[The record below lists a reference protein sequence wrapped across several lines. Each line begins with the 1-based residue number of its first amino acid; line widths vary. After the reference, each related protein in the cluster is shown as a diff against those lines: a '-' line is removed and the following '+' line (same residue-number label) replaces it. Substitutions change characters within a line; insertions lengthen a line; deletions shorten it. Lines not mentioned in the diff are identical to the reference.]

1 MNDIDVDHP
10 WVIVHLSDV
19 HIPSAGTL
27 ADRVLGPVDRFRQA
41 LNDIERFHPDHL
53 LITGD
58 LTDAGHPDEYD
69 RLKAV
74 LEHAPCPTTIIGGN
88 HDEAEV
94 LSERIAQAP
103 ALNGLGATVEGM
115 PIRLV
120 LIASAVPG
128 RRDGELGPER
138 LRWLDETLDA
148 APDTP
153 TIVATHHPPLN
164 TGTWWMDYR
173 GPRGQE
179 ELEEVIGRHQQVIR
193 VLAGHLHRP
202 MDAPFAHTI
211 CSVAGP
217 LVLSA
222 DPALSSSD
230 RPTIADEPT
239 LAHILRWDGRRLIG
253 MRCALARPDLIAD
266 LTTLITPW
274 DEYES
279 AARAGDPMRE

>member
-19 HIPSAGTL
+19 HIPAACTL

-41 LNDIERFHPDHL
+41 MNDIERFHPDHL

-58 LTDAGHPDEYD
+58 LTDAGHLDEYD

-88 HDEAEV
+88 HDDQEV

-103 ALNGLGATVEGM
+103 ALNGLGATVEGL

-128 RRDGELGPER
+128 RRDGEFGPER
-138 LRWLDETLDA
+138 LRWLDETLGA
-148 APDTP
+148 APGTP

-173 GPRGQE
+173 GPHGQE
-179 ELEEVIGRHQQVIR
+179 ELEEVIGRHPQVIR

-202 MDAPFAHTI
+202 MDAPFAHTRRRWEKTHDHSLI
-211 CSVAGP
+211 WEGHYAGRETPYCHMEKLANLEQLPAKGFIVSCFPHKIKNGSAGWIRAVA
-217 LVLSA
+217 LF
-222 DPALSSSD
+222 D
-230 RPTIADEPT
+230 
-239 LAHILRWDGRRLIG
+239 
-253 MRCALARPDLIAD
+253 
-266 LTTLITPW
+266 
-274 DEYES
+274 
-279 AARAGDPMRE
+279 